1 MAHNRH
7 WMNVCRMIEQMKILI
22 FRKEFALGIETWQK
36 MISKFQNIKKK
47 KIKTPGI
54 FVFLES
60 QIWNI
65 IYSQDELM
73 SPICWMNNSGQWVT
87 S

>member
-47 KIKTPGI
+47 NLKPLE
-54 FVFLES
+54 FLYF
-60 QIWNI
+60 WKARF
-65 IYSQDELM
+65 
-73 SPICWMNNSGQWVT
+73 GT
-87 S
+87 